1 MYLISIS
8 EIKRHL
14 LKRKMSMDEYVT
26 HVRIQAVKLLLK
38 SPKITCLIRVSKI
51 IKMEFSEANIL
62 TLPL

>member
-1 MYLISIS
+1 
-8 EIKRHL
+8 
-14 LKRKMSMDEYVT
+14 MDEYVT